1 MRIAVTGVTSF
12 IGKAFV
18 NSALNKGWDI
28 LAVVRKA
35 SPELINL
42 QNNNDLQ
49 VLELSMEDYLH
60 FSSRAGKIDCLV
72 HFAWNGTRG
81 SFRADE
87 ELQKSNYENS
97 VNLINAAIE
106 NGCKKI
112 LTAGSQAE
120 YGLCNGLITE
130 ETICNPNTAYGYY
143 KNKLYETT
151 KIICSKSDVSY
162 KEPRIFSV
170 YGSGDYEKTLIMTL
184 IQNMSNNQECKITDC
199 IQMWD
204 YLYIKDAVSAMIGLC
219 EKVCSDGAYDL
230 GSGDVRCLRDYVE
243 ELKLITHSS
252 SKILYGAVPYPDSGM
267 VSIYPS
273 IKKIKSEIKWKPKY
287 TFEQGIKEMILL

>member
-1 MRIAVTGVTSF
+1 MVTGTTGF
-12 IGKAFV
+12 IGKGFIIDAAEKKW
-18 NSALNKGWDI
+18 NITAI
-28 LAVVRKA
+28 VRKN
-35 SPELINL
+35 SPKVDSITKISGLEIVELNMDEYSCI
-42 QNNNDLQ
+42 
-49 VLELSMEDYLH
+49 SKI
-60 FSSRAGKIDCLV
+60 GKFDCLM

-151 KIICSKSDVSY
+151 KII
-162 KEPRIFSV
+162 F
-170 YGSGDYEKTLIMTL
+170 
-184 IQNMSNNQECKITDC
+184 
-199 IQMWD
+199 
-204 YLYIKDAVSAMIGLC
+204 
-219 EKVCSDGAYDL
+219 
-230 GSGDVRCLRDYVE
+230 
-243 ELKLITHSS
+243 
-252 SKILYGAVPYPDSGM
+252 
-267 VSIYPS
+267 
-273 IKKIKSEIKWKPKY
+273 
-287 TFEQGIKEMILL
+287 